1 MKSKE
6 VTIQKQILATIIF
19 ISVIFIGLFV
29 PIITGKTE
37 YKQSVESVMFFA
49 AIVTSIYIL
58 IATDKKWIDIFQS
71 ANKSI
76 QEVVPGML
84 ILLVIGPLIAAF
96 IMSGLIP
103 MLISYGIQ
111 LINPTL
117 IYVMAL
123 ILPIIFSIFTGMS
136 WGSGA
141 TIGIVM
147 MGVGTA
153 LGANPA
159 IVAGAVVSGAYF
171 GDKLSPISAATNIAA
186 MACKV
191 DLYDHVGSMMWT
203 TGPATIL
210 GIIVYTICGFVF
222 PATTT
227 NLNTPEI
234 VTLLNDM
241 SGIFN
246 FNLILLIPLAIVLF
260 GSLFKKPAIPVLIT
274 ATAVAFANAVIFQ
287 GFSLKQVLTG
297 FNSGFSLSMVDWYDY
312 SVATEGQVYILGYF
326 ERGGF
331 WNFGSLIAILVTILF
346 AVGVLKSIN
355 AMPATAA
362 AIFRKCKTR
371 QSIII
376 SSVITGFALIA
387 TTANGSACS
396 FLSAEI
402 WGKKYDEYNID
413 RRVLSRTSE
422 DTGTLL
428 EVLMPWTPAGIF
440 FATTL
445 GVSTADYA
453 IWAIVNWATPI
464 VAITLAITGIGTY
477 KKLSA
482 KKLAESLAVT
492 NDTAEV

>member
-1 MKSKE
+1 MKNKE
-6 VTIQKQILATIIF
+6 VSLKNQVGATVLFIL
-19 ISVIFIGLFV
+19 VIFAGLFIPV
-29 PIITGKTE
+29 IVGKPA

-49 AIVTSIYIL
+49 AILCTIYIL
-58 IATDKKWIDIFQS
+58 VFTNKKWTEVFKS
-71 ANKSI
+71 AVKSI
-76 QEVVPGML
+76 QDAMSGML

-103 MLISYGIQ
+103 MLVYFGIK
-111 LINPTL
+111 LINPSL

-153 LGANPA
+153 LGANPS
-159 IVAGAVVSGAYF
+159 IVAGAVIGGAYF

-191 DLYDHVGSMMWT
+191 DLYDHVGSMVWT
-203 TGPATIL
+203 TGPATLIGL
-210 GIIVYTICGFVF
+210 VVYTICGFVF

-227 NLNTPEI
+227 DLSTPEI
-234 VTLLNDM
+234 VKLLGDM

-246 FNLILLIPLAIVLF
+246 FNVFLLIPLVIVLV
-260 GSLFKKPAIPVLIT
+260 GSFKKKPAIPVLII
-274 ATAVAFANAVIFQ
+274 ATLAACANAVILQNFTMAQ
-287 GFSLKQVLTG
+287 ILTG
-297 FNSGFSLSMVDWYDY
+297 FNKGFKLSMVDWYTY
-312 SVATEGQVYILGYF
+312 STPVEGATYILGYF
-326 ERGGF
+326 QRGGF
-331 WNFGSLIAILVTILF
+331 WNFGGLLAILTTILF

-355 AMPATAA
+355 AIPATAG
-362 AIFRKCKTR
+362 AIFKKCKTR
-371 QSIII
+371 SSIIV
-376 SSVITGFALIA
+376 SSIVTGLVLIG

-396 FLSAEI
+396 FVSAEI
-402 WGKKYDEYNID
+402 WGDKYDEYNID

-422 DTGTLL
+422 DTGTML

-445 GVSTADYA
+445 GVSTSDYA
-453 IWAIVNWATPI
+453 IWAVVNWSTPF
-464 VAITLAITGIGTY
+464 VAIFLAVTGIGTY
-477 KKLSA
+477 KKLSEN
-482 KKLAESLAVT
+482 KKSKATVEAV
-492 NDTAEV
+492 

>member
-1 MKSKE
+1 MGNKE
-6 VTIQKQILATIIF
+6 VTLKKQVIATLLFII
-19 ISVIFIGLFV
+19 VIFGGLFV
-29 PIITGKTE
+29 PVLIGKTE

-49 AIVTSIYIL
+49 AIITAIYIL
-58 IATDKKWIDIFQS
+58 VFTNKKWDDIFK
-71 ANKSI
+71 AAIKSI
-76 QEVVPGML
+76 QDVVPGML

-103 MLISYGIQ
+103 MLIYYGIQ
-111 LINPTL
+111 LIHPTL

-159 IVAGAVVSGAYF
+159 IVAGAVIGGAYF

-191 DLYDHVGSMMWT
+191 DLYDHVGSMIWT
-203 TGPATIL
+203 TGPATLI

-227 NLNTPEI
+227 DLSTPEI
-234 VTLLNDM
+234 VALLQDM

-246 FNLILLIPLAIVLF
+246 FNILLLIPLVIVLL
-260 GSLFKKPAIPVLIT
+260 GSLFKKPAIPVLII
-274 ATAVAFANAVIFQ
+274 ATVVAFFNALVFQ
-287 GFSLKQVLTG
+287 GFNFSQILTG
-297 FNSGFSLSMVDWYDY
+297 FNSGFKLSMVDWYSY
-312 SVATEGQVYILGYF
+312 SQAVDGNVYILGYF

-331 WNFGSLIAILVTILF
+331 WNFGNLLAILVTILF

-355 AMPATAA
+355 AIPATAE

-371 QSIII
+371 SSIIV
-376 SSVITGFALIA
+376 SSIITGFVLIA
-387 TTANGSACS
+387 TTANGGACS
-396 FLSAEI
+396 FVSAEI
-402 WGKKYDEYNID
+402 WGKKYDEYKID

-422 DTGTLL
+422 DTGTML

-445 GVSTADYA
+445 GVSTTDYA
-453 IWAIVNWATPI
+453 IWAVVNWTTPFI
-464 VAITLAITGIGTY
+464 AIFLAITGIGTY
-477 KKLSA
+477 KHLSA
-482 KKLAESLAVT
+482 KKIE
-492 NDTAEV
+492 NAEVEESVN

>member
-1 MKSKE
+1 LKNKE
-6 VTIQKQILATIIF
+6 VTLQKQVVAT
-19 ISVIFIGLFV
+19 VIFILVIFAGLFIPV
-29 PIITGKTE
+29 LVGRTD

-49 AIVTSIYIL
+49 AIISSIYIL
-58 IATDKKWIDIFQS
+58 VFTDKKWEDIFSS
-71 ANKSI
+71 AIKSI
-76 QEVVPGML
+76 QEVVPGLL

-103 MLISYGIQ
+103 MLIYYGIK

-159 IVAGAVVSGAYF
+159 IVAGAVIGGAYF

-191 DLYDHVGSMMWT
+191 DLYDHVGSMVWT
-203 TGPATIL
+203 TGPATLI
-210 GIIVYTICGFVF
+210 GIVVYTVCGFVF

-227 NLNTPEI
+227 DLNTPEI
-234 VTLLNDM
+234 VSLLGDM

-246 FNLILLIPLAIVLF
+246 FNILLLIPLAIVLF
-260 GSLFKKPAIPVLIT
+260 GSLFKKPAIPVLII
-274 ATAVAFANAVIFQ
+274 ATAFAFLNALLFQ
-287 GFSLKQVLTG
+287 GFSMAQVLKG
-297 FNSGFSLSMVDWYDY
+297 FNSGFNLSMVDWYTY
-312 SVATEGQVYILGYF
+312 SLPVEGKTYILGYF

-331 WNFGSLIAILVTILF
+331 WNFGGLLAILVTILF
-346 AVGVLKSIN
+346 AVGVLKTIN
-355 AMPATAA
+355 AIPATAA
-362 AIFRKCKTR
+362 AIFKNCKSR
-371 QSIII
+371 SSIII
-376 SSVITGFALIA
+376 SSIITGFALIA
-387 TTANGSACS
+387 TTANGGACS
-396 FLSAEI
+396 FVSAEI
-402 WGKKYDEYNID
+402 WGDKYDEYGID
-413 RRVLSRTSE
+413 RRILSRTSE
-422 DTGTLL
+422 DTGTML

-445 GVSTADYA
+445 GVSTGDYA
-453 IWAIVNWATPI
+453 IWAVVNWITPFI
-464 VAITLAITGIGTY
+464 AIFLAITGIGTY
-477 KKLSA
+477 KHLSA
-482 KKLAESLAVT
+482 KKTVQEAV
-492 NDTAEV
+492 EVC